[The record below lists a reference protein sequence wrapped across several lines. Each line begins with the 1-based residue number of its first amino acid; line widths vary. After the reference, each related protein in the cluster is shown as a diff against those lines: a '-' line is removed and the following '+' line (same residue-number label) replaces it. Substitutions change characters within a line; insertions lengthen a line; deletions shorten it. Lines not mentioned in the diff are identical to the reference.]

1 MLSSEKRKLEDKIK
15 YQNYELRLNEK
26 HTMRDNNQLRE
37 NIKETANTLKSK
49 ESELEKVNKEN
60 RALEKKSRRDCNKNG
75 YFTEETER

>member
-37 NIKETANTLKSK
+37 NIKESANTLKSK
-49 ESELEKVNKEN
+49 
-60 RALEKKSRRDCNKNG
+60 KKK
-75 YFTEETER
+75 